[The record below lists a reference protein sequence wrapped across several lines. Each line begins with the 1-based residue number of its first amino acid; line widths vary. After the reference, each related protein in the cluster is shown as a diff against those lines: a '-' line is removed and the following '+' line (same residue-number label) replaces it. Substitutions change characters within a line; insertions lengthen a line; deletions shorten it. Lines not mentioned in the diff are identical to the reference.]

1 MGKKEEPSDS
11 AIMKFVNWLT
21 EIAVDGVGPLS
32 SSTELANEYL
42 LDVSYEDNDERVNSL
57 IRWETSKTFGTGFV
71 TGLGG
76 FTTLPV
82 TIPSA
87 LGAAWI
93 VQARLVGAIAKIY
106 GHDLKEDRVKTAIIC
121 TLIGSDIAAVLKG
134 VGLKTGELFAKQ
146 AIKKIPTAVIRE
158 INKKVGARLLTKAGE
173 KGVVNLTKIV
183 PVVGGLIGGTV
194 DAVATRAVGKLAKK
208 SFR

>member
-32 SSTELANEYL
+32 SSSELANEYL

-76 FTTLPV
+76 FAMLPV

-106 GHDLKEDRVKTAIIC
+106 GRNLKEDRVKAGLLC
-121 TLIGSDIAAVLKG
+121 ALVGSDIAAILKG
-134 VGLKTGELFAKQ
+134 VGVRTGELFAKQ
-146 AIKKIPTAVIRE
+146 AIKKIPATVIRE
-158 INKKVGARLLTKAGE
+158 INKKVGGRLLTKAGE
-173 KGVVNLTKIV
+173 KGVINLTKV
-183 PVVGGLIGGTV
+183 LPVVGGLVGGVV
-194 DAVATRAVGKLAKK
+194 DAAATRAVGKLAKK